1 MKNEIE
7 EKLEMNEKRIDV
19 MEQSYRA
26 ILDFIDKLE
35 NLSQFQDRLEI
46 PANINQIWNA
56 FLDDIKSIIRT
67 NVCVLFL
74 VDEKTHEFVL
84 KNVSGDKRK
93 KIYKE
98 ELKAQIECGIFS
110 WIINRRKPA
119 IIPSLVLD
127 NKLSVIMMP
136 LSTVKKTLGAV
147 LLTTSV
153 ENQEITNESLQQL
166 NMLARQCSL
175 VIENSLLY
183 KRLKEEQQ
191 YLNEARERTLQA
203 EKLAS
208 LGQLTDGAFH
218 EILNP
223 LNIISGNIQI
233 LQKIEDLSPKVLKC
247 LKSMKEQS
255 ERIAGIVNGLL
266 QFSRHNE
273 YEREK
278 IDINSVMDGVINLLQ
293 YELNLNGI
301 NVVKK
306 LFKKNTFIY
315 GNEEQ
320 ISQVFYNMIANSR
333 DAMEN
338 GGTLEVITDI
348 TNGGDDSDKK
358 NRFVEIK
365 IRDTGCGID
374 GSDIDK
380 IFDPFFTTK
389 ETGKGTGLGLS
400 LSYGIIEDHGGNISV
415 KSEEG
420 KGTLFCIHFPVYDN
434 N

>member
-1 MKNEIE
+1 MKNKIE

-84 KNVSGDKRK
+84 KNVSGGKRK
-93 KIYKE
+93 KIYQE

-136 LSTVKKTLGAV
+136 LSTVKRTLGAV

-183 KRLKEEQQ
+183 RRLKEEQQ

-233 LQKIEDLSPKVLKC
+233 LQKIEDLSPKVSKC

-273 YEREK
+273 YERKK

-293 YELNLNGI
+293 YELNLNDI

-348 TNGGDDSDKK
+348 KNREDDSDKK

-374 GSDIDK
+374 SNDIDK
-380 IFDPFFTTK
+380 VFDPFFTTK

-415 KSEEG
+415 KSDEG
-420 KGTLFCIHFPVYDN
+420 KGTLFCIHFPAYN
-434 N
+434 NN